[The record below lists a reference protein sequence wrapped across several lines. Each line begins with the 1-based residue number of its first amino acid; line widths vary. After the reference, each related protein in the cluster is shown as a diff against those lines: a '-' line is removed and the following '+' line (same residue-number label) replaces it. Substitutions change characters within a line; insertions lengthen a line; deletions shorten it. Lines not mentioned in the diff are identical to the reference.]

1 MLNINT
7 VILPIAKKLIK
18 MGPQM
23 SNPYSMARKATRIH
37 NGQNAKEEES
47 DKTKNRVSAK
57 KVLANHFHIM

>member
-1 MLNINT
+1 
-7 VILPIAKKLIK
+7 